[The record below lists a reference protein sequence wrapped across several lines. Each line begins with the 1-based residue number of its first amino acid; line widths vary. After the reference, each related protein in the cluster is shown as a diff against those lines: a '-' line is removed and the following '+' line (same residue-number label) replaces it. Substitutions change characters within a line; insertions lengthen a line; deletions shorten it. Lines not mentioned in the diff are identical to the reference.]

1 MRIRITSRDGY
12 GDRFGV
18 MHKYDEE
25 WDAPDAI
32 AVKVLRMGIAV
43 PVREAP
49 VERAVKAAPEHTQK
63 RESARQRRP
72 RKES

>member
-1 MRIRITSRDGY
+1 MRIRITNKDGY

-18 MHKYDEE
+18 MHEVGSE

-32 AVKVLRMGIAV
+32 AVKVLRLGIAA
-43 PVREAP
+43 PVRESP
-49 VERAVKAAPEHTQK
+49 VERAVKSPPETTQK
-63 RESARQRRP
+63 RESARKHRP